1 MNHDDFLLVAIIAA
15 AIRAGTPILL
25 ATLGEIIAER
35 AGVQNVG
42 LEGMMLAGALSG
54 FVTYRSLL
62 LHPWFCSASE
72 VGTQWCLLGGVIVAM
87 LCGGI
92 LALAH
97 AFLSITARANQV
109 VSGLAITIFGA
120 GVTSFIGK
128 VFVGI
133 PATGFPNVP
142 IPLLSAI
149 PVIGPGFFSHN
160 VLVYVSYLLVPLIW
174 FYFFRTKAG
183 LHLRSIGENPRA
195 ADVMGINVTYAR
207 YCAVVK
213 GGMLCGL
220 AGAYLSLAYTP
231 GWTDQMSGGRGW
243 IAIAIVIFSGWNPLM
258 AAFGAYLF
266 GGISG
271 IQMRIQAA
279 GALVPTNLLL
289 MLPYIFTIVVLIIST
304 RGIMRRIVSP
314 PAALGLPYNR
324 EER

>member
-1 MNHDDFLLVAIIAA
+1 MNHVDLLIVAIIAA
-15 AIRAGTPILL
+15 AVRAGTPILF
-25 ATLGEIIAER
+25 ASLGEIIAER

-42 LEGMMLAGALSG
+42 LEGMMITGALSG
-54 FVTYRSLL
+54 FAAYRALL
-62 LHPWFCSASE
+62 LHPWFRSAPEGSA
-72 VGTQWCLLGGVIVAM
+72 QWCLLGGVIAAM
-87 LCGGI
+87 LCGGL

-120 GVTSFIGK
+120 GVTAFIGK
-128 VFVGI
+128 IFVGI
-133 PATGFPNVP
+133 PATGYPTVP
-142 IPLLSAI
+142 VPFLSAI
-149 PVIGPGFFSHN
+149 PVIGPGLFNHN
-160 VLVYVSYLLVPLIW
+160 VLVYFSYILVPLIW
-174 FYFFRTKAG
+174 FYLFRTKAG
-183 LHLRSIGENPRA
+183 LHLRSAGENPLA
-195 ADVMGINVTYAR
+195 ADVMGIDVTYVR

-231 GWTDQMSGGRGW
+231 GWTEEMSGGRGW
-243 IAIAIVIFSGWNPLM
+243 IAIAIVIFSGWNPLR

-289 MLPYIFTIVVLIIST
+289 MLPYIFTIIVLIIST
-304 RGIMRRIVSP
+304 RGVMRRIVSP

>member
-1 MNHDDFLLVAIIAA
+1 MNQDELIIVAVIAA
-15 AIRAGTPILL
+15 AVRAGTPILL
-25 ATLGEIIAER
+25 ASLGELIAER

-42 LEGMMLAGALSG
+42 LEGMMLTGALSG
-54 FVTYRSLL
+54 FAAYRVLL
-62 LHPWFCSASE
+62 QQQHCGGDQQCA
-72 VGTQWCLLGGVIVAM
+72 VWCLLGGLLAAM
-87 LCGGI
+87 ICGGL

-109 VSGLAITIFGA
+109 VSGLAIAIFGA
-120 GVTSFIGK
+120 GVTSFMGK
-128 VFVGI
+128 AFVGI
-133 PATGFPNVP
+133 PAVGFQNVP
-142 IPLLSAI
+142 IPLLSSI
-149 PVIGPGFFSHN
+149 PVIGPGLFNHN
-160 VLVYVSYLLVPLIW
+160 VLVYISYLLVPVIW
-174 FYFFRTKAG
+174 LYLFRTKAG
-183 LHLRSIGENPRA
+183 LRLRSVGENPRA
-195 ADVMGINVTYAR
+195 ADVMGIDVAYTR

-243 IAIAIVIFSGWNPLM
+243 IAIAIVIFSGWNPLR

-279 GALVPTNLLL
+279 GALVPTNLLM
-289 MLPYIFTIVVLIIST
+289 MLPYLFTIIVLVIST